1 MGEGFNTKALFASL
15 TVSFFPFSAYA
26 QAQRVKQKKAT
37 PYGGLWVVGMTG
49 LPSVNL
55 GGGVQYQS
63 PVRFAHG
70 V

>member
-1 MGEGFNTKALFASL
+1 
-15 TVSFFPFSAYA
+15 
-26 QAQRVKQKKAT
+26 KKAT

-70 V
+70 VFFPVFRLCTSATRQTKKSHTLRWALGCRDDRI